1 MSSTAFEGKF
11 IEFLDGAIQR
21 SKRSADRAMVQFV
34 VLRLMLVVASASL
47 PALITIAGQNWSS
60 VVAVLV
66 AALTGLDTQFRWGE
80 EWRHFRSTQ
89 LSLERMKR
97 DYDRRQSALDEKR
110 PIGKITTQAEVLIS
124 SIRMS
129 KNFFRANLIDSSNS
143 ESPSG
148 GNRRAMRHEPARP
161 DQLAHSAG
169 ACRCRQRARVGGCA
183 RRAASA
189 TRPCHHN
196 LRGIPHRLS
205 RRPFRDRQCERSR
218 SFPIAKQ

>member
-66 AALTGLDTQFRWGE
+66 AALTGLDTQFRGGE

-110 PIGKITTQAEVLIS
+110 PIGKITTQAESFDKLYSDVEEL
-124 SIRMS
+124 
-129 KNFFRANLIDSSNS
+129 LQS
-143 ESPSG
+143 ESD
-148 GNRRAMRHEPARP
+148 RFFKFRITEW
-161 DQLAHSAG
+161 
-169 ACRCRQRARVGGCA
+169 RQPQGH
-183 RRAASA
+183 AA
-189 TRPCHHN
+189 
-196 LRGIPHRLS
+196 
-205 RRPFRDRQCERSR
+205 
-218 SFPIAKQ
+218 